1 MGEHTTVEAAGYIVY
16 SDLID
21 RLCTAYPHV
30 PRWRLEQIATA
41 ENDAIT
47 GGLLHIVPAEVE
59 EGVIEMLDSE
69 TAQTS
74 DDDEVA

>member
-1 MGEHTTVEAAGYIVY
+1 MGEHTTVETTGYIVY

-21 RLCTAYPHV
+21 RLRTAYPHV

-47 GGLLHIVPAEVE
+47 GGLLHLVPAEVE
-59 EGVIEMLDSE
+59 DGVIEMLDGE
-69 TAQTS
+69 AGQTS

>member
-1 MGEHTTVEAAGYIVY
+1 MGEQFTVEGAEYIVY

-21 RLCTAYPHV
+21 RLCAAYPLV
-30 PRWRLEQIATA
+30 PRWRLEQIANA

-47 GGLLHIVPAEVE
+47 GGLLQVVPAEVE
-59 EGVIEMLDSE
+59 DGVIEMLDSE
-69 TAQTS
+69 AARPS